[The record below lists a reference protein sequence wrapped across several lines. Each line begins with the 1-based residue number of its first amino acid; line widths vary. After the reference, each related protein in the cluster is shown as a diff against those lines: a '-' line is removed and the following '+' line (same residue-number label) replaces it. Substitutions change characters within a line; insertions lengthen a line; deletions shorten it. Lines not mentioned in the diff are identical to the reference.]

1 MSFFRNWSK
10 TKLAYCIFV
19 TKFTGMS
26 EYICRLTAVA
36 LRAEPTHRSELVSQ
50 LLFGEIVE
58 VIDQFKG
65 WMLVKSQ
72 LDGYTGW
79 VDAVQ
84 LEFLKAS
91 DDRGR
96 LAICKELFTLV
107 TEEDTGNR
115 IWISFGSMFETTS
128 AGRLIAGGRAYR
140 YMGDIE
146 PLSEK
151 SDSDEIMRVSLKW
164 LNASYLWG
172 GRTPLGVDCS
182 GFVQL
187 VFRAAG
193 VMLPRDAWQQAEL
206 GVDVPFASEARQG
219 DLAFFENPEGSI
231 VHVGILNGEGHI
243 IHASGKVRIDSFDHQ
258 GIFNN
263 DTRRYTHKL
272 KIIKRIL

>member
-1 MSFFRNWSK
+1 MSD
-10 TKLAYCIFV
+10 
-19 TKFTGMS
+19 
-26 EYICRLTAVA
+26 YICRLTTAA
-36 LRAEPTHRSELVSQ
+36 LRAEPSQRSELVSQ
-50 LLFGEIVE
+50 LLFGERVE

-79 VDAVQ
+79 VDIIQ
-84 LEFLKAS
+84 LEPWQAS
-91 DDRGR
+91 ENDDKQAVCR
-96 LAICKELFTLV
+96 ELFTQI
-107 TEEDTGNR
+107 TEEETGNR
-115 IWISFGSMFETTS
+115 QWITFGTIVEYTS
-128 AGRLIAGGRAYR
+128 HGRLMAGGRAYR
-140 YMGDIE
+140 YMGEIKPVDDKPSPE
-146 PLSEK
+146 
-151 SDSDEIMRVSLKW
+151 EIMRGSLKW
-164 LNASYLWG
+164 LNTSYLWG

-206 GVDVPFASEARQG
+206 GIDVPFASEARKG

-243 IHASGKVRIDSFDHQ
+243 IHASGKVRIDAFDHQ

-263 DTRRYTHKL
+263 DIRRYTHKL